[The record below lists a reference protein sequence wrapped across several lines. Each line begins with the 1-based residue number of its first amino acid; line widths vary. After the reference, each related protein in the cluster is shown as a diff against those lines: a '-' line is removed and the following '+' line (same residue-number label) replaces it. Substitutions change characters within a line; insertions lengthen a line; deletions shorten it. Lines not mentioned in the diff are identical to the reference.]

1 MICWSSLPSGFSEL
15 ISSILWRCPAAV
27 KLKAM
32 RSASV
37 RIRPLPIRRNVTTKW
52 RRMRSG
58 GLSIPAAYQH
68 RWATNTGGLTTPAGA
83 QPDPFTLRQVAKE
96 AAEDA
101 YAGKVYPP
109 MRDRMFKLLGQGG
122 DFTARRDFN
131 AMLVAEFADVADG

>member
-1 MICWSSLPSGFSEL
+1 
-15 ISSILWRCPAAV
+15 
-27 KLKAM
+27 
-32 RSASV
+32 
-37 RIRPLPIRRNVTTKW
+37 
-52 RRMRSG
+52 MRSG

-131 AMLVAEFADVADG
+131 AMLVAEFADVADGSEPKIRAYLAQHGFDTPDSHPVNG